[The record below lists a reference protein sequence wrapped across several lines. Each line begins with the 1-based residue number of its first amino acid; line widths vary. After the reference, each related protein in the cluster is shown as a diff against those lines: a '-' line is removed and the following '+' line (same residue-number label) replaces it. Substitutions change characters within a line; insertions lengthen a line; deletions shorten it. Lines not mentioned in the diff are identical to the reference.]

1 MQPHMRTVTILSI
14 FIMIAASIA
23 AAVGIFS
30 NAGPG
35 PYTYTSIRGQE
46 VLIYGRG
53 IYQHM
58 SAEVAVQGI
67 AQDYVTLLLGVPLL
81 AVGLFRIWRGSLAG
95 QIFLAGVLGYF
106 LVTYLFY
113 LIMGMYNVL
122 FLVYAALLGTSF
134 FAFLL
139 TITGLDLPKLA
150 GAYTDSIPVR
160 FAGGF
165 LVVNGITIALLW
177 LSVVV
182 PPLLEGIYPPAVEH
196 YTTLIVQ
203 GMDLGLLLPLSIVSG
218 VLLWQRRPVGLLVGP
233 VYLVFLSLLMTAL
246 VAKIVGIGL
255 VGGNIIPVVFI
266 IPTTAVVTIMC
277 ATLMLRGVKSSAV
290 PS

>member
-58 SAEVAVQGI
+58 SAEIAVQGI

-122 FLVYAALLGTSF
+122 FLVYVALLGTSF

-139 TITGLDLPKLA
+139 TITGLDLSKLA
-150 GAYTDSIPVR
+150 RAYTASIPVR

-246 VAKIVGIGL
+246 VAKIIGIGL

-266 IPTTAVVTIMC
+266 IPTTAVVTIVS
-277 ATLMLRGVKSSAV
+277 AALMLRGVKSSAV
-290 PS
+290 PT